1 MVRRAAT
8 AAKLSLDTLRNMRA
22 GLQYA
27 HRLPAESPGPGL
39 DGQANNPLEA
49 YFDSVTE
56 GPGIWKWRH
65 YFAIYHRHLQRFVG
79 KAPRVLEI
87 GIYSGGSLPM
97 WLHYFGDGTQV
108 YGVDIEPACTA
119 HEREGVRVFIGD
131 QADPE
136 FWERFVSE
144 VPRVDVVIDDGGHEA
159 HQQIASLRSLLPH
172 LAPGGVYVCE
182 DVTGAFHQFHSFVD
196 GLTRPLST
204 VYSEPTAFHGQVGSV
219 HHYPALTVIEKPD
232 RPVERFEAVKHGTVW
247 EPGIY

>member
-108 YGVDIEPACTA
+108 YGVDIEPACTRTNA
-119 HEREGVRVFIGD
+119 K
-131 QADPE
+131 
-136 FWERFVSE
+136 
-144 VPRVDVVIDDGGHEA
+144 
-159 HQQIASLRSLLPH
+159 
-172 LAPGGVYVCE
+172 VC
-182 DVTGAFHQFHSFVD
+182 ACSSA
-196 GLTRPLST
+196 TRPTRS
-204 VYSEPTAFHGQVGSV
+204 FGSGSCPR
-219 HHYPALTVIEKPD
+219 YRAWTL
-232 RPVERFEAVKHGTVW
+232 
-247 EPGIY
+247 